1 MTSRELE
8 YIKTVA
14 DEKSISAAARKLYIA
29 QPSLSQSLQRIEEN
43 LGAHL
48 FNRTPSGLTLTYAG
62 KRCYQMACQVLKI
75 YSDFETEISDI
86 KQLKSGRIVMGTTNH
101 LGTVILPKILP
112 EFKTNSPSIEL
123 DIREDNTGKLEE
135 QVLTGAMDFAL
146 LHAPKLA
153 PNPLLD
159 YEFLSENPFVIAL
172 AKGHPLIQKA
182 KEKPGYP
189 FPVLDVRLLKNEPL
203 ILLHPQQRIRHV
215 SDAILA
221 KARITPNIVLI
232 LKNYETAQQ
241 LAGQGIGITFLPM
254 EYAAL
259 TSADH
264 PPVLLS
270 IDESYSP
277 SWDLSI
283 ASLKGGFL
291 SRADQYFLDLVRQKF
306 SQPLKSSI

>member
-43 LGAHL
+43 LDAHL

-123 DIREDNTGKLEE
+123 DIRRRLIPGKLEE

-159 YEFLSENPFVIAL
+159 YEFYQ
-172 AKGHPLIQKA
+172 KTPL
-182 KEKPGYP
+182 
-189 FPVLDVRLLKNEPL
+189 
-203 ILLHPQQRIRHV
+203 
-215 SDAILA
+215 
-221 KARITPNIVLI
+221 
-232 LKNYETAQQ
+232 
-241 LAGQGIGITFLPM
+241 
-254 EYAAL
+254 
-259 TSADH
+259 
-264 PPVLLS
+264 
-270 IDESYSP
+270 
-277 SWDLSI
+277 
-283 ASLKGGFL
+283 
-291 SRADQYFLDLVRQKF
+291 
-306 SQPLKSSI
+306 

>member
-1 MTSRELE
+1 
-8 YIKTVA
+8 
-14 DEKSISAAARKLYIA
+14 
-29 QPSLSQSLQRIEEN
+29 
-43 LGAHL
+43 
-48 FNRTPSGLTLTYAG
+48 
-62 KRCYQMACQVLKI
+62 
-75 YSDFETEISDI
+75 
-86 KQLKSGRIVMGTTNH
+86 MGTTNH

-159 YEFLSENPFVIAL
+159 YEILSENPFVIAL
-172 AKGHPLIQKA
+172 AQGHPLIQKA

-232 LKNYETAQQ
+232 LKNYETAQH

>member
-43 LGAHL
+43 LDAHL

-159 YEFLSENPFVIAL
+159 YEFLSENPL
-172 AKGHPLIQKA
+172 CDRTG
-182 KEKPGYP
+182 PGASIDP
-189 FPVLDVRLLKNEPL
+189 ESKRKTGLSIPGLRCAFIKNEPL

-215 SDAILA
+215 SDAILE

-232 LKNYETAQQ
+232 LKNYETAQH
-241 LAGQGIGITFLPM
+241 LAGQGIGITFCLWNMLP
-254 EYAAL
+254 
-259 TSADH
+259 
-264 PPVLLS
+264 
-270 IDESYSP
+270 
-277 SWDLSI
+277 
-283 ASLKGGFL
+283 
-291 SRADQYFLDLVRQKF
+291 
-306 SQPLKSSI
+306 

>member
-1 MTSRELE
+1 
-8 YIKTVA
+8 
-14 DEKSISAAARKLYIA
+14 
-29 QPSLSQSLQRIEEN
+29 
-43 LGAHL
+43 
-48 FNRTPSGLTLTYAG
+48 
-62 KRCYQMACQVLKI
+62 
-75 YSDFETEISDI
+75 
-86 KQLKSGRIVMGTTNH
+86 MGTTNH
-101 LGTVILPKILP
+101 LGTVILPKTCRNLRQTVPLLNWIY
-112 EFKTNSPSIEL
+112 
-123 DIREDNTGKLEE
+123 REDNTGKLEE

-159 YEFLSENPFVIAL
+159 YEFLSEKSPFVIAL
-172 AKGHPLIQKA
+172 AQGHPLIQKA

-232 LKNYETAQQ
+232 LKNYETAQH
-241 LAGQGIGITFLPM
+241 LAGQGIGHYLLPM

-306 SQPLKSSI
+306 SQPLKAAFGAPSSKLC

>member
-43 LGAHL
+43 LDAHL

-153 PNPLLD
+153 PNHYWIMNFYQKPL
-159 YEFLSENPFVIAL
+159 VIAL
-172 AKGHPLIQKA
+172 AQGHPLIQKA
-182 KEKPGYP
+182 KEKTG
-189 FPVLDVRLLKNEPL
+189 
-203 ILLHPQQRIRHV
+203 
-215 SDAILA
+215 
-221 KARITPNIVLI
+221 
-232 LKNYETAQQ
+232 
-241 LAGQGIGITFLPM
+241 
-254 EYAAL
+254 
-259 TSADH
+259 
-264 PPVLLS
+264 LS
-270 IDESYSP
+270 IP
-277 SWDLSI
+277 GLR
-283 ASLKGGFL
+283 
-291 SRADQYFLDLVRQKF
+291 RAFIK
-306 SQPLKSSI
+306 K

>member
-14 DEKSISAAARKLYIA
+14 DEKSISSAARKLYIA

-43 LGAHL
+43 LGAKL

-62 KRCYQMACQVLKI
+62 QRCYQMACQVLKI
-75 YSDFETEISDI
+75 YSDFEAEISDI
-86 KQLKSGRIVMGTTNH
+86 NQLKSGRIVMGTTNH

-112 EFKTNSPSIEL
+112 EFKKNSPSVEL

-159 YEFLSENPFVIAL
+159 YEFLSEDPFVIAL
-172 AKGHPLIQKA
+172 AQGHPLIQKA

-232 LKNYETAQQ
+232 LKNYETAQR

-283 ASLKGGFL
+283 ATLKGGFL
-291 SRADQYFLDLVRQKF
+291 SRADQYFLELTRQAFAQEPDNK
-306 SQPLKSSI
+306 

>member
-1 MTSRELE
+1 M
-8 YIKTVA
+8 
-14 DEKSISAAARKLYIA
+14 
-29 QPSLSQSLQRIEEN
+29 N
-43 LGAHL
+43 
-48 FNRTPSGLTLTYAG
+48 
-62 KRCYQMACQVLKI
+62 
-75 YSDFETEISDI
+75 
-86 KQLKSGRIVMGTTNH
+86 
-101 LGTVILPKILP
+101 
-112 EFKTNSPSIEL
+112 
-123 DIREDNTGKLEE
+123 
-135 QVLTGAMDFAL
+135 
-146 LHAPKLA
+146 
-153 PNPLLD
+153 
-159 YEFLSENPFVIAL
+159 FLSENPFVIAL
-172 AKGHPLIQKA
+172 AQGHPLIQKA

-232 LKNYETAQQ
+232 LKNYETAQH

-306 SQPLKSSI
+306 FTATKKQHLTPILQNVLPETFCARFCEKIFGQLCSNF